1 MQEDV
6 GVFLFLLREGCK
18 GFVELIEHGG
28 GFFAALQD
36 LDKLFESGIHVIGI
50 DYTGIDFSQ
59 IGIDFVW
66 HITDR
71 RASCPG
77 KKLLVPKGEDQ
88 IGGLVQMQPC
98 HRPGKA
104 LDFCRFQI

>member
-1 MQEDV
+1 MVARFWPGSYTRNIVTQRLSFIDLYLPVLHVMQEDV

-50 DYTGIDFSQ
+50 DYT
-59 IGIDFVW
+59 
-66 HITDR
+66 R
-71 RASCPG
+71 Y
-77 KKLLVPKGEDQ
+77 
-88 IGGLVQMQPC
+88 
-98 HRPGKA
+98 
-104 LDFCRFQI
+104 